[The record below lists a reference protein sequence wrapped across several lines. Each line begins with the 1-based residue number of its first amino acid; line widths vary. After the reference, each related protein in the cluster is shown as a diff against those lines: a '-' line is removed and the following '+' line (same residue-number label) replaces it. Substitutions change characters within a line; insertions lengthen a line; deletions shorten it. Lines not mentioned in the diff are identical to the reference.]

1 MGAGQKGRRDAIR
14 RWAKNNPEQAKTSKK
29 ASARKWR
36 AKNRPKVNKKARD
49 SRNGEEL
56 LCKIRKK
63 HQKEMKD
70 DPRSLSPDFIN
81 TILDLESDDY
91 ESLKPLPFLET
102 LK

>member
-29 ASARKWR
+29 ASACKWR

-49 SRNGEEL
+49 NRNSGEL
-56 LCKIRKK
+56 LCEIRKE
-63 HQKEMKD
+63 HQKAMKD
-70 DPRSLSPDFIN
+70 DPESLSSDFKN
-81 TILDLESDDY
+81 TIMDLESDDY
-91 ESLKPLPFLET
+91 ESLRPLPFLET